1 MIATSIFQLNAEN
14 LEEYV
19 RHVVD
24 ATVKS
29 GIARQMEAFKSGFNE
44 VFALALQFCSSLL
57 MLVTGGGFHLHYDC
71 LVWLYSGNVL
81 ILEHKKCHVSMLLR
95 FGTLW
100 KFRYYQSCDLKTFHL
115 VTNYVI
121 LCVS

>member
-1 MIATSIFQLNAEN
+1 

-19 RHVVD
+19 CHVVD

-29 GIARQMEAFKSGFNE
+29 GIARQMEAFKSAFNE
-44 VFALALQFCSSLL
+44 VFALQFCSSLL

-71 LVWLYSGNVL
+71 LVWLYSGNAL
-81 ILEHKKCHVSMLLR
+81 ILEHKKCHVSVLLL

-100 KFRYYQSCDLKTFHL
+100 KFRYYQKARL
-115 VTNYVI
+115 
-121 LCVS
+121 

>member
-1 MIATSIFQLNAEN
+1 LIGTSVYQLNAEN

-19 RHVVD
+19 CHVVD

-44 VFALALQFCSSLL
+44 VFALQFCGSLL

-71 LVWLYSGNVL
+71 LVWLYSGNAL
-81 ILEHKKCHVSMLLR
+81 ILEHKKMP
-95 FGTLW
+95 
-100 KFRYYQSCDLKTFHL
+100 
-115 VTNYVI
+115 
-121 LCVS
+121 CVSVVTFWHALEVQILPESKAVIM